1 MSEGQ
6 SVADLLLKIGV
17 DAGEMISGFNGTARQ
32 ARQMA
37 KDMAEGINASLQKAF
52 DPAAV
57 NSGQMFQNLETQYRA
72 TVSTMLRESIQA
84 RAVIERSAENV
95 KRFALEAAEADQ
107 RVMGELLTEQAN
119 FYNVKQGLR
128 TAELAN
134 IQATAN
140 QELEIQKRSLDMQA
154 ALRKRYA
161 AEIAAFEAETA
172 ADKQQRMINEANQR
186 DALQFH
192 ARRNASLENMK
203 SITDAETEILARST
217 ALREDI
223 LERYRLKR
231 QEETEREIAEET
243 RANEARI
250 AMLRESIEARAILER
265 SAANINQAASESMIA
280 GMTKVGGVQF
290 DPMISK
296 LNAAAKKQLE
306 DSTRQAAEAAK
317 AEANRRQDLIN
328 KYNQEQS
335 AARELTAEKKRLA
348 QETADASTA
357 IKQRMEAE
365 QAEQAIQDEL
375 LQRQNLINSYNT
387 EQRELRETADA
398 IRRNEEDYAGL
409 VQQMR
414 DAEAAGRR
422 LSTAR
427 RLDAK
432 DAEAAVRIN
441 QAGADQAAE
450 ALRRRASDEEDARR
464 RTAAI
469 MASERLAARNR
480 TNAAREQADLDRR
493 ALTLRRSLITAQD
506 AHNERLEEYNTLLR
520 TARISQE
527 EFNEAVRRS
536 EQVMNSQR
544 AGSSQMAGILAQLSF
559 GLEDFA
565 QGIAMG
571 DLRAALLGASNNMTM
586 VVRGLIDMS
595 AASRTA
601 LVSTLAIP
609 GAIALIGGTVVGLYA
624 YSQWLHSAT
633 RDTRT
638 LADAIRDAQLGL
650 EKFNKTAEFQSQ
662 MRGMETSVSR
672 MTSLEDVARR
682 EQDLINERIDAERNL
697 QNVQREAAVEA
708 QAMIDNMLG
717 GAEARAELE
726 KFITRTKVQG
736 SQAEIEAAREIE
748 RLVAQSQEA
757 ARQGNAETVINN
769 LRKVYEL
776 LNAGAL
782 DISDDLIADLT
793 ALDALEEFF
802 QTNRMSF
809 GFLGEQFRL
818 AEEDAD
824 KLRELREKLLQTN
837 EKLTEAEREQQKI
850 AAELINLE
858 IKRQELAKLR
868 SEEME
873 RQAKWAAAEQ
883 DQKQKEELFLIK
895 ATEHEKELF
904 RLRQEQQKFVGEQN
918 MQLMGLNPAAN
929 FGAMMQLGVQQV
941 EAQADAMAFLE
952 AQKQA
957 AEAEIAA
964 LMQQAIPKAQGALE
978 QDAFQAQADAFK
990 QMTENLTQKPNPQLT
1005 QVVNRL
1011 GAIEAAIKNGGVFL
1025 PVGP

>member
-52 DPAAV
+52 DPATVDSGRILEGLQTKFTAARKQLQESSQQTVAV
-57 NSGQMFQNLETQYRA
+57 TQEEAARRQELINVYNQERSAARELTAEKKRLAQETDNASAATVRSMSAFDQMFQNLETQYRA

-84 RAVIERSAENV
+84 RAVIERSV
-95 KRFALEAAEADQ
+95 
-107 RVMGELLTEQAN
+107 
-119 FYNVKQGLR
+119 
-128 TAELAN
+128 
-134 IQATAN
+134 
-140 QELEIQKRSLDMQA
+140 
-154 ALRKRYA
+154 
-161 AEIAAFEAETA
+161 
-172 ADKQQRMINEANQR
+172 
-186 DALQFH
+186 
-192 ARRNASLENMK
+192 
-203 SITDAETEILARST
+203 
-217 ALREDI
+217 
-223 LERYRLKR
+223 
-231 QEETEREIAEET
+231 
-243 RANEARI
+243 
-250 AMLRESIEARAILER
+250 
-265 SAANINQAASESMIA
+265 ANINQAASESMIA

-290 DPMISK
+290 DPMISM
-296 LNAAAKKQLE
+296 LNAAAAKQKQL
-306 DSTRQAAEAAK
+306 A
-317 AEANRRQDLIN
+317 
-328 KYNQEQS
+328 
-335 AARELTAEKKRLA
+335 
-348 QETADASTA
+348 
-357 IKQRMEAE
+357 AE

-571 DLRAALLGASNNMTM
+571 DLRAAMLGASNNMTM
-586 VVRGLIDMS
+586 VVRGLMDMS

-624 YSQWLHSAT
+624 YTQWLHSAT

-638 LADAIRDAQLGL
+638 LSDAIRDAQLGL
-650 EKFNKTAEFQSQ
+650 EKFNKTAEFQFQ

-736 SQAEIEAAREIE
+736 SQAEVEAAREIE

-824 KLRELREKLLQTN
+824 KLRELRERLLATN

-957 AEAEIAA
+957 AEVEIAA
-964 LMQQAIPKAQGALE
+964 LMQQTIPKAQGALE

-1011 GAIEAAIKNGGVFL
+1011 GAIEAAIKNGGAFL
-1025 PVGP
+1025 QVGP